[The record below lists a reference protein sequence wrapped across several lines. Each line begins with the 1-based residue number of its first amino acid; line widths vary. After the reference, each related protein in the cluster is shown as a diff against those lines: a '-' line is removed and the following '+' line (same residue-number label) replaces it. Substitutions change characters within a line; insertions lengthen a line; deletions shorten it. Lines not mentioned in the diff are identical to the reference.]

1 MKKGYHSTQKKYFNT
16 IPRSEFYGIAIGYA
30 LGLITTG
37 FFRIESQIPQL
48 ALAVI
53 GFLIGYYIDR
63 KFYRVKDEPDVPD
76 VPVPAAD
83 EKEEDSADGES
94 GQ

>member
-1 MKKGYHSTQKKYFNT
+1 MKKKGYHSTQKKYFNT
-16 IPRSEFYGIAIGYA
+16 IPRSEFYGIAVGYA

-48 ALAVI
+48 AMAVI
-53 GFLIGYYIDR
+53 GFLIGYYVDY
-63 KFYRVKDEPDVPD
+63 KFFRVKDEPDVPE
-76 VPVPAAD
+76 PAAV
-83 EKEEDSADGES
+83 EKEENSTDGES